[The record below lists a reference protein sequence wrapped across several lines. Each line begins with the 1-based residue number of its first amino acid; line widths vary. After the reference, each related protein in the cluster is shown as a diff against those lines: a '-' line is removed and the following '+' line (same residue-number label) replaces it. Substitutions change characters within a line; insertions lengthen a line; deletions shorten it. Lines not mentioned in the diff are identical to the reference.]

1 LSPNLKKA
9 YQVKEVFKKWMTQS
23 NKQNVRSNLEQLYQ
37 AIDESGLD
45 EYQYM
50 KRTLKAGRKKLS
62 IRLFIPT
69 QTVI

>member
-1 LSPNLKKA
+1 
-9 YQVKEVFKKWMTQS
+9 MTQS
-23 NKQNVRSNLEQLYQ
+23 NKQNVRSNLEQLNQ

-50 KRTLKAGRKKLS
+50 KRTLKAGRKKSL

>member
-50 KRTLKAGRKKLS
+50 KRTLKAGKKKSL